1 MDILEHATLVLNGQF
16 PLNKEHITFIKG
28 STNLIASDGS
38 LNNLIKNKIIP
49 QYVIGD
55 MDSVEKNLIEKYNI
69 ESTKIKDQSK
79 TDFEKILIW
88 CLEKKIQKIS
98 IFGISGKDEDH
109 HLSNLLTLNK
119 FSQKIILQA
128 FTDNYII
135 TPISSYKKFKSF
147 KNQIVSIMTF
157 EKESLIQ
164 SKNLF
169 YELNQTK
176 ITPSNFS
183 IRNISMG
190 DQFEIE
196 TSNKVLIFQK
206 IN

>member
-1 MDILEHATLVLNGQF
+1 MDIVEHATLVLNGQF
-16 PLNKEHITFIKG
+16 PLNKEHITLIKE
-28 STNLIASDGS
+28 SSNLIAADGS
-38 LNNLIKNKIIP
+38 LNNLIENKIIP

-128 FTDNYII
+128 FTDNFII

-169 YELNQTK
+169 YELNQAK

-206 IN
+206 N

>member
-1 MDILEHATLVLNGQF
+1 
-16 PLNKEHITFIKG
+16 
-28 STNLIASDGS
+28 
-38 LNNLIKNKIIP
+38 
-49 QYVIGD
+49 
-55 MDSVEKNLIEKYNI
+55 
-69 ESTKIKDQSK
+69 
-79 TDFEKILIW
+79 
-88 CLEKKIQKIS
+88 
-98 IFGISGKDEDH
+98 
-109 HLSNLLTLNK
+109 
-119 FSQKIILQA
+119 
-128 FTDNYII
+128 
-135 TPISSYKKFKSF
+135 
-147 KNQIVSIMTF
+147 
-157 EKESLIQ
+157 LIQ

>member
-16 PLNKEHITFIKG
+16 PLNKEHITLIKE
-28 STNLIASDGS
+28 SSNLIAADGS
-38 LNNLIKNKIIP
+38 LNNLIENKIIP

>member
-1 MDILEHATLVLNGQF
+1 MDILEHATLVLHGQF
-16 PLNKEHITFIKG
+16 PLNKEHITFIKE
-28 STNLIASDGS
+28 SSNLIAADGS
-38 LNNLIKNKIIP
+38 LNNLIENKIIP

-98 IFGISGKDEDH
+98 IFGISGMDEDH

-119 FSQKIILQA
+119 FSQKIILKA
-128 FTDNYII
+128 FTDNFII
-135 TPISSYKKFKSF
+135 TPIASYKKFKSF

>member
-16 PLNKEHITFIKG
+16 PLNKEHITLIKE
-28 STNLIASDGS
+28 SSNLIAADGS
-38 LNNLIKNKIIP
+38 LNNLIENKIIP

-128 FTDNYII
+128 FTDNFII

>member
-1 MDILEHATLVLNGQF
+1 MDIVEHATLVLNGQF
-16 PLNKEHITFIKG
+16 PLNKEHITLIKG
-28 STNLIASDGS
+28 SPNLIAADGS
-38 LNNLIKNKIIP
+38 LNNLIENKIIP

-69 ESTKIKDQSK
+69 EFTKIKDQSK

>member
-1 MDILEHATLVLNGQF
+1 MEIPENATLVLNGQF
-16 PLNKEHITFIKG
+16 PANKTHLAFIND
-28 STNLIASDGS
+28 SSIIIAADGS
-38 LNNLIKNKIIP
+38 LNHLIQNKIIP
-49 QYVIGD
+49 HFVIGD
-55 MDSVEKNLIEKYNI
+55 LDSADKGLIEKYNVQSI
-69 ESTKIKDQSK
+69 EIKDQSK

-98 IFGISGKDEDH
+98 IFGIGGKDEDH

-119 FSQKIILQA
+119 FSQKILLEA

-135 TPISSYKKFKSF
+135 TPISSYRKFKSF
-147 KNQIVSIMTF
+147 KNQTVSIMTF
-157 EKESLIQ
+157 EKKSLVQ

-183 IRNISMG
+183 IRNRSMG
-190 DQFEIE
+190 NQFEIE
-196 TSNKVLIFQK
+196 TSNKVLIFQE